1 MKRVANNFSQM
12 VDNLQ
17 SNQLQSNQIES
28 GERLRIAINN
38 AGIAQNKLLQQ
49 MAAQTIQVKRP
60 TEELTELVNL
70 YPVSCSSLSRLFDE
84 NVDILHT

>member
-17 SNQLQSNQIES
+17 SHQLQSNQIES
-28 GERLRIAINN
+28 GEWLRIAINN

-60 TEELTELVNL
+60 TEELTELANL

-84 NVDILHT
+84 IEDVLHA